1 MSLHRVE
8 IRWERQTE
16 GFSYPDYNREHRW
29 FFEGGAVIPASA
41 APVYLGAPEFVDP
54 EEAFVAAVSS
64 CHMLTFLA
72 ICARKGIVVNR
83 YTDRAV
89 GYLEKNR
96 AGRRAITHVELSPEI
111 EFEATRPDDAEVEK
125 MHHLSHEQ
133 CFIANSI
140 KTHVTVLAPDAGR

>member
-1 MSLHRVE
+1 MSQHRAE
-8 IRWERQTE
+8 IRWRRQSE
-16 GFSYPDYNREHRW
+16 SFAYPDYNREHRW
-29 FFEGGAVIPASA
+29 IFEGGAEVAASA
-41 APVYLGAPEFVDP
+41 APAYLGLPEYVDP

-72 ICARKGIVVNR
+72 ICARKRIIVDS
-83 YTDRAV
+83 YTDSAV

-96 AGRRAITHVELSPEI
+96 AGRLAITHVELSPRI
-111 EFEATRPDDAEVEK
+111 EFEGEHPPDAELEK

-140 KTHVTVLAPDAGR
+140 RTHVTVLGAD